1 MNLFPHLVR
10 TVFSTL
16 VFMSTLSACN
26 GVSPQTVT
34 QNSKDMTEKQHTVN
48 PYYSRSDTTSLI
60 LSDAVWK
67 EVVSPAVYEVARHG
81 STEQAFSGKYWDSEA
96 RGTYFCAACGNK
108 LFRSD
113 AKFATTCG
121 WPSFFETVRPNSVLY
136 RKDSSFGME
145 RTEVVCGRC
154 KAHLGHVFDDGPP
167 PTGKRFCMNSIVLD
181 FEPDKA
187 SSKGSL

>member
-1 MNLFPHLVR
+1 MKFISHLAR
-10 TVFSTL
+10 TVISTL
-16 VFMSTLSACN
+16 VFMATLSACN
-26 GVSPQTVT
+26 ATPTHRVT
-34 QNSKDMTEKQHTVN
+34 QNSKAMTEKQHPAN

-67 EVVSPAVYEVARHG
+67 EVLTPAVYDVARHG
-81 STEQAFSGKYWDSEA
+81 STEQAFSGKYWDTESK
-96 RGTYFCAACGNK
+96 GTYFCAACGNK

-136 RKDSSFGME
+136 QTDLSFGME

-167 PTGKRFCMNSIVLD
+167 PTGKRFCMNSIILE
-181 FEPDKA
+181 FEPDK
-187 SSKGSL
+187 S

>member
-1 MNLFPHLVR
+1 MD
-10 TVFSTL
+10 
-16 VFMSTLSACN
+16 MATLSACN
-26 GVSPQTVT
+26 ATPTHRVT
-34 QNSKDMTEKQHTVN
+34 QNSKAMTEKQHPAN

-67 EVVSPAVYEVARHG
+67 EVLTPAVYDVARHG
-81 STEQAFSGKYWDSEA
+81 STEQAFSGKYWDTESK
-96 RGTYFCAACGNK
+96 GTYFCAACGNK

-181 FEPDKA
+181 FEPDK
-187 SSKGSL
+187 